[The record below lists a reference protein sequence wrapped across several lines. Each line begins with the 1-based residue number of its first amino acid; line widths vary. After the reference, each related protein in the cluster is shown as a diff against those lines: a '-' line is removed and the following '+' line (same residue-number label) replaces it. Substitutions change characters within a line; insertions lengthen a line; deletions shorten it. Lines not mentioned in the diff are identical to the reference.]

1 MTNIDRSS
9 WVSWASFYLGFVL
22 AWGPDMERDVRS
34 LGPGALLMLACVAA
48 FFLSVMLIQRY
59 MRIALTSNTFGDPQ
73 QLVTGGVFRFSRNPI
88 YLGFLLPLVSL
99 AYFSPVASAIAIVV
113 YLVAMTT
120 YVISREERVLSE
132 LFGASFQDYRAR
144 TPRWLLV

>member
-9 WVSWASFYLGFVL
+9 WVSWASFYLGFVV
-22 AWGPDMERDVRS
+22 AWGPAMEQD
-34 LGPGALLMLACVAA
+34 LFAIGPGTRLMVASVLA
-48 FFLSVMLIQRY
+48 FFCAVMLIQRY
-59 MRIALTSNTFGDPQ
+59 MHIRLTSNTFGEPQ

-88 YLGFLLPLVSL
+88 YLAFLVPLLSL
-99 AYFSPVASAIAIVV
+99 AYFSGVACVLAIVV

-120 YVISREERVLSE
+120 YVISREERVLAS
-132 LFGASFQDYRAR
+132 LFGQSFEDYRAA